1 MIGRRANPRVPGSP
15 PVMPEASR
23 WQFPEPDELP
33 PGEDLV
39 ATGADLEPG
48 TLLAAYVAGCFPMP
62 INRKRLGWFSPDPRG
77 VLHPARLRVTRSLR
91 RSVRR
96 YEVSVNQA
104 FDQVL
109 AGCADPSRPMGWIDQ
124 RIARAYRRLHEM
136 GWVHSI
142 EVWDDE
148 GLAGGLY
155 GLSIGRLFAGESMF
169 HRRRDASKVAL
180 VHLVELVGTDP
191 PAIIDVQWATPH
203 LISLGAEEIPRQ
215 GYRDLVAAALAEGLE
230 PRLDGRERG
239 ERFGPVDR
247 SPLAVEGAEGAG
259 RSGWLRNGPNGR

>member
-1 MIGRRANPRVPGSP
+1 VETSGSETSGQQSDRETVDDLRRRIP
-15 PVMPEASR
+15 PTPLQPEPSR
-23 WQFPEPDELP
+23 WQFPHWSELP

-39 ATGADLEPG
+39 AGGADLEPG
-48 TLLAAYVAGCFPMP
+48 TLLGAYEAGCFPMP

-77 VLHPARLRVTRSLR
+77 ILRPSRLRVSRSLR

-96 YEVSVNQA
+96 FDATVNQA

-124 RIARAYRRLHEM
+124 RIARAYTRLHRM
-136 GWVHSI
+136 GWVHSV

-155 GLSIGRLFAGESMF
+155 GVAIGGLFAGESMF

-180 VHLVELVGTDP
+180 VHLVDLVGIDD
-191 PAIIDVQWATPH
+191 ANLIDVQWLTPH
-203 LISLGAEEIPRQ
+203 LASLGAEECSRRQYFELSARARNDGTNIAGYGRRRSSMVAPPR
-215 GYRDLVAAALAEGLE
+215 RT
-230 PRLDGRERG
+230 
-239 ERFGPVDR
+239 
-247 SPLAVEGAEGAG
+247 SP
-259 RSGWLRNGPNGR
+259 